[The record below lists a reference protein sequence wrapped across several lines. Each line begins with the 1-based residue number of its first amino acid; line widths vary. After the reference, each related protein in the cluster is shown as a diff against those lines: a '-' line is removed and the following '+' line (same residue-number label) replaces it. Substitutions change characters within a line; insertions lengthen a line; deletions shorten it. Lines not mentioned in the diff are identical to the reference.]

1 MTIIMNDTKTYRLE
15 PVSMGDVA
23 DSYNLTK
30 ALELADFLEDEELAR
45 ELELKNDS
53 NRCKSSDLPGN

>member
-1 MTIIMNDTKTYRLE
+1 MNDTKTYRLE